1 MRRNLFFVL
10 SGLLF
15 MGIQATL
22 LSHTSI
28 QRLRP
33 DLMLILVL
41 YLGFSLPLFS
51 GGILAFF
58 MGLLMDA
65 FSGNALGLYTLTR
78 PLAFLIAQ
86 LFRHRFYWQGISFQF
101 LFVTLAALLEGLFL
115 LLLLTALTPSTLK
128 NLYPLV
134 LTRLLPQSLC
144 TGLATPLVFSFLR
157 RGTDLLR
164 KEEEKPG
171 LRTEGS

>member
-1 MRRNLFFVL
+1 MKRIIFFIL

-15 MGIQATL
+15 MSAQATL
-22 LSHTSI
+22 LSHPLL

-33 DLMLILVL
+33 DLMLVLVL
-41 YLGFSLPLFS
+41 YLGFSLPFFS
-51 GGILAFF
+51 GGILAFI
-58 MGLLMDA
+58 MGLLMDV

-101 LFVTLAALLEGLFL
+101 LFVTLASLLEGLLL

-134 LTRLLPQSLC
+134 LTHLLPQSLC
-144 TGLATPLVFSFLR
+144 TGVATPFLFSFLKK
-157 RGTDLLR
+157 GTELLR
-164 KEEEKPG
+164 KEEERPG
-171 LRTEGS
+171 LRIEG

>member
-1 MRRNLFFVL
+1 MRKILFFSL
-10 SGLLF
+10 SSLFF
-15 MGIQATL
+15 MGLQATL
-22 LSHTSI
+22 LGHAPI
-28 QRLRP
+28 QRVRP
-33 DLMLILVL
+33 DLMLVLVL
-41 YLGFSLPLFS
+41 YVGFSMPLFS
-51 GGILAFF
+51 GGVLAFF
-58 MGLLMDA
+58 MGMLMDA

-86 LFRHRFYWQGISFQF
+86 LFRQRFYWQGISFQF
-101 LFVTLAALLEGLFL
+101 LFVTLASLLEGLFL

-128 NLYPLV
+128 TLYPLV

-144 TGLATPLVFSFLR
+144 TGLATPLVFSFLKK
-157 RGTDLLR
+157 GTDLLR